1 MFLMEPVKFYLV
13 VISFYAFA
21 FSASAEEV
29 FTGVVPL
36 EADKAFVI
44 DHMVTGPNEVVVRLQ
59 ISENYYLYKGK
70 FIFSSRDF
78 YIEDVNFPASVVK
91 FDEFFGL
98 SQVYYNVIET
108 TLQLSPKTN
117 GISNGILEV
126 AYQGCWEGGVCYPL
140 TRKFFQLREL

>member
-1 MFLMEPVKFYLV
+1 MEPVKFYLV

-21 FSASAEEV
+21 FSASAEEI
-29 FTGVVPL
+29 FTGAVPL

-44 DHMVTGPNEVVVRLQ
+44 DHIVTGPNEVVVRWQ
-59 ISENYYLYKGK
+59 ISENYYLYKDK

-78 YIEDVNFPASVVK
+78 YIEDVNFPTAAVK

-98 SQVYYNVIET
+98 SQVYYNVMET
-108 TLQLSPKTN
+108 TLQLLPKTN

-140 TRKFFQLREL
+140 TRKFLQLREL

>member
-1 MFLMEPVKFYLV
+1 MSLMASFKFHLLV
-13 VISFYAFA
+13 IIFYAAA

-29 FTGVVPL
+29 FPDETPL
-36 EADKAFVI
+36 VADDAFVI
-44 DHMVTGPNEVVVRLQ
+44 DHMVTGPNEVVVRWQ
-59 ISENYYLYKGK
+59 ISENYYLYKDK
-70 FIFSSRDF
+70 FIFSSSDF
-78 YIEDVNFPASVVK
+78 YIDDVNFPPAAVK

-98 SQVYYNVIET
+98 SQVYYNVMET

>member
-1 MFLMEPVKFYLV
+1 MEPVKFYLV
-13 VISFYAFA
+13 VIIFYVA
-21 FSASAEEV
+21 FSANAEEV
-29 FTGVVPL
+29 FTDAVPL

-44 DHMVTGPNEVVVRLQ
+44 DHMVTGPNEVIVRWQ
-59 ISENYYLYKGK
+59 ISENYYLYKEK
-70 FIFSSRDF
+70 FIFSSSDF
-78 YIEDVNFPASVVK
+78 YINDVNFPPAAVK

-98 SQVYYNVIET
+98 SQVYYNVMET

>member
-13 VISFYAFA
+13 VIIFYAFA
-21 FSASAEEV
+21 FSANAEEV
-29 FTGVVPL
+29 FTDAVPL

-44 DHMVTGPNEVVVRLQ
+44 DHMVKGPNEVVVRWQ
-59 ISENYYLYKGK
+59 ISENYYLYKEK
-70 FIFSSRDF
+70 FIFSSSDF
-78 YIEDVNFPASVVK
+78 YINDVNFPPAAVK

-98 SQVYYNVIET
+98 SQVYYNVMET

-140 TRKFFQLREL
+140 TTKFLQLREL

>member
-1 MFLMEPVKFYLV
+1 MFLMEPFKFYLV
-13 VISFYAFA
+13 VISFYTFA

-29 FTGVVPL
+29 FTSAVPL

-59 ISENYYLYKGK
+59 ISENYYLYKEK

-78 YIEDVNFPASVVK
+78 YIEDVNFPASAVK

-98 SQVYYNVIET
+98 SEVYYNVMET
-108 TLQLSPKTN
+108 TLQISPKIS
-117 GISNGILEV
+117 GITMGILEV

-140 TRKFFQLREL
+140 ARKSLQIRDL